1 MHQRY
6 EPSAFDRHPGV
17 QRATRAA
24 VAAGVVAMVVAAWMT
39 AGPGNGWQPA
49 REHVA
54 VTLPAVTVVGHR
66 SSLTAA
72 DMRPAVT
79 CERTAFAAPERARKM
94 A

>member
-6 EPSAFDRHPGV
+6 EPSAFDRHPGM
-17 QRATRAA
+17 QRATRAVAAVGIAAA
-24 VAAGVVAMVVAAWMT
+24 VAAAWMT

-54 VTLPAVTVVGHR
+54 VTLPAVTIVGHR
-66 SSLTAA
+66 SALTAA
-72 DMRPAVT
+72 DTPAVT
-79 CERTAFAAPERARKM
+79 CERTAFVAAERVRKT

>member
-1 MHQRY
+1 MQQRY

-17 QRATRAA
+17 QRAARA
-24 VAAGVVAMVVAAWMT
+24 VAAAGIAAVLVAAWMT

-49 REHVA
+49 RKHVA

-66 SSLTAA
+66 SALTAA
-72 DMRPAVT
+72 DTPVVT
-79 CERTAFAAPERARKM
+79 CERTASVASPRMRKT

>member
-6 EPSAFDRHPGV
+6 EPTAFDRHPGA
-17 QRATRAA
+17 QRTIRVLVAGAIAA
-24 VAAGVVAMVVAAWMT
+24 VFAAAWMT
-39 AGPGNGWQPA
+39 AGPGNGWQPV

-66 SSLTAA
+66 SALTAA
-72 DMRPAVT
+72 DTPAVA
-79 CERTAFAAPERARKM
+79 CERTTAAALPRALRKM